1 MTNEDLDQAEQN
13 KATIR
18 QFYDAI
24 ARGDRESLKLLIQ
37 PGFTTVHAPGHP
49 VGGTFKG
56 SSEIV
61 EAGRRSQALFGP
73 TKIRVKELIADSP
86 SRVVAVVEVSG
97 IDASGEPWS
106 VSAVELADV
115 IDGKLAQIELFVDTA
130 RLHDIAE
137 QREFMNQAGR

>member
-13 KATIR
+13 KATITK
-18 QFYDAI
+18 FYDAI

-49 VGGTFKG
+49 VAGTFKG
-56 SSEIV
+56 SAEIV

-73 TKIRVKELIADSP
+73 TKIRIKELIADSP
-86 SRVVAVVEVSG
+86 NRVVAVVEVSG

-106 VSAVELADV
+106 VPAVELADV
-115 IDGKLAQIELFVDTA
+115 IDGKLAQLELFVDTA
-130 RLHDIAE
+130 RLDAIAK
-137 QREFMNQAGR
+137 QSEFSNRAGQ